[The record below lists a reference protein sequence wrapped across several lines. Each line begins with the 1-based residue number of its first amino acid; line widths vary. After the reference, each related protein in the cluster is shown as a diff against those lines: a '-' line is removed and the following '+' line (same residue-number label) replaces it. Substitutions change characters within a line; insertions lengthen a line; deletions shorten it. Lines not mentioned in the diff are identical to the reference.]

1 MNEYVAQ
8 DKTRRIIYSD
18 GDQEDLSLKEIRT
31 SVYSYKR
38 HIAVT
43 NKLLKR
49 ESNQN
54 KSSSARN
61 TLKKSDVSSDSLL
74 RITPKRLTVI
84 DVTSGRSSS
93 ITQKKPTITNVT
105 SGRSLSITS
114 DKPTLTGG
122 KSMTRINISLK
133 RKRSRGIEEGPA
145 AEVKDTRKESDNM
158 QKATKIDDSKSAHA
172 SSHDDE
178 VVILEEKKTHS
189 PSFEALRQDILARR
203 KKKKCEFKKSKP
215 DEEGGMMGVRK
226 SSRKR
231 IAKRKYSPSK
241 GDREREE
248 IKTKAACQIFSPKSK
263 SDYTVDLA
271 TTSRGIARG
280 GSSAMAT
287 IHIDLTIGRKK
298 KVINRNAMVVLDNTD
313 ASTASS
319 SGDQTGALENKRT
332 PDIVENQ
339 CGKMR
344 QPTVEFE
351 TSNTKESISNDIIE
365 QPASKKNYQKAVPQ
379 ILKPSSSRER
389 SPISRVNLIGTGSI
403 SSGLEDKTDIPT
415 CEKSRTNVG
424 KKGQNLTPPIDKTNG
439 TSITEQN
446 FQIDA
451 SASISGL
458 EEMSTS
464 NKATDEDDD
473 ENSTPP
479 IDKFAVASES
489 FNADSSASISGLEEM
504 STSNKPTTEDEDDD
518 ENSTPPIDT
527 FAVASESFNA
537 DSSISGLEEKVG
549 MSTSGTSAIED
560 EDDNEN
566 STPMTDKVAGTSEIL
581 ELEPSV
587 SISRLEEKAGMSN
600 SEKPAIEDEDEDN
613 ENSIPLIDTSSWK
626 STILELGTSE
636 ILQVDTSATVATPLR
651 TTNQVSPLFGA
662 MTKVIADT
670 LSSAGSRLAAL
681 APIVS
686 RTRKQEGKS
695 TLEDD
700 CPSLP
705 PDIATEDK
713 SVDSIASKKT
723 QAQIKHTRQETSACC
738 DKDSETMPRDA
749 LLLNE
754 PKSPTSESSST
765 TNDIIIINAEKARSQ
780 NERVNLRV
788 ESSQGRI
795 LSERNKNKELSQ
807 DNSENQEADT
817 CIRRSNRNRAGT
829 DNNGTSNFGD
839 VGFIFSKYFPGH
851 GVFRGM
857 VVEIISGV

>member
-1 MNEYVAQ
+1 M
-8 DKTRRIIYSD
+8 YSD

-61 TLKKSDVSSDSLL
+61 TFKKSDVSSDSSL
-74 RITPKRLTVI
+74 RITPKRLTVT
-84 DVTSGRSSS
+84 DVTSGRSLS

-105 SGRSLSITS
+105 SGRSFSITS
-114 DKPTLTGG
+114 DKPTITGG

-145 AEVKDTRKESDNM
+145 AEVKDTRKDSDNM

-172 SSHDDE
+172 SNHDDE

-231 IAKRKYSPSK
+231 IAKRKYSPPSK

-263 SDYTVDLA
+263 SDYTIDLA

-280 GSSAMAT
+280 GGSAMAT

-298 KVINRNAMVVLDNTD
+298 KVTNRNAMVVLDDTD

-319 SGDQTGALENKRT
+319 SGDKTGALENKRT

-339 CGKMR
+339 SGKMS

-389 SPISRVNLIGTGSI
+389 SPISRVHLIGTGSI

-415 CEKSRTNVG
+415 CEKPRTNVG

-446 FQIDA
+446 FQIDS

-458 EEMSTS
+458 EETSTS
-464 NKATDEDDD
+464 NKPTTEDEDDD

-489 FNADSSASISGLEEM
+489 FNADSSASISGLEE
-504 STSNKPTTEDEDDD
+504 K
-518 ENSTPPIDT
+518 
-527 FAVASESFNA
+527 A
-537 DSSISGLEEKVG
+537 G

-651 TTNQVSPLFGA
+651 ATNQVSPLFGA

-686 RTRKQEGKS
+686 RTRKQEGKT

-723 QAQIKHTRQETSACC
+723 QALIKHTRQETSACC
-738 DKDSETMPRDA
+738 NKDSETMPRDA

-765 TNDIIIINAEKARSQ
+765 TNDIVIIDAEKARSQ
-780 NERVNLRV
+780 NERVTLRV
-788 ESSQGRI
+788 ESSQGQI
-795 LSERNKNKELSQ
+795 LSDLNKNKELSQ